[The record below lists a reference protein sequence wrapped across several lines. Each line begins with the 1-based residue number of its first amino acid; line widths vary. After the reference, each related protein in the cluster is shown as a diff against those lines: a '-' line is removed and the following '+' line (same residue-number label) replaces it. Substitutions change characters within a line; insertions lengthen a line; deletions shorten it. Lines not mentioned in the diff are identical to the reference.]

1 MKVTVF
7 GTGYV
12 GLTQAVCLA
21 EVGHTVCCVDINEE
35 RVARLNEGH
44 SPIYEPGLAPL
55 ITKNLAAKR
64 LQFTTDAAYG
74 VGFANLIFIAVG
86 TPPQDD
92 GSADLSQVFAVV
104 DTIAS
109 HSERA
114 KLVVNKSTSP
124 IGTVDRIQARLREAA
139 AGKPWANDFQ
149 VASNPEFLKEGCAVD
164 DCMRPER
171 IIIGTD
177 NQDVVGVLRE
187 LYQPFS
193 RNHEKIMVM
202 DARSAELTKYAA
214 NCMLATK
221 ISFINEIANLAEK
234 LGADIEMVRRG
245 IGSDSRI
252 GYHFIYPGC
261 GYGGS
266 CFPKDIQ
273 ALQQIAQGL
282 GYQPR
287 LLQAVEAVNAAQKQ
301 RLFEKVSAHY
311 GGNLRGRTFALWGLA
326 FKPNTDDMRDAP
338 SRELLAALWQA
349 GAQVQAFDPEAMD
362 EARRL
367 FGARDDLRLT
377 ASKEEALEGADALLI
392 VTEWQDFRV
401 LDEELVKA
409 KLADRVIF
417 DGRNL
422 FELATLA
429 AAGITYYGIGRGC
442 SVEGAA

>member
-21 EVGHTVCCVDINEE
+21 EVGHTVCCVDINAE

-74 VGFANLIFIAVG
+74 VGFAELIFIAVG
-86 TPPQDD
+86 TPPMDD
-92 GSADLSQVFAVV
+92 GSADLRQVFAVV

-109 HSERA
+109 HSQRA

-124 IGTVDRIQARLREAA
+124 IGTVDRIRARLHEAA
-139 AGKPWANDFQ
+139 AGKPWAADFQ
-149 VASNPEFLKEGCAVD
+149 VASNPEFLKEGCAVE

-171 IIIGTD
+171 IVIGTD
-177 NQDVVGVLRE
+177 SPAMVEVLRE

-273 ALQQIAQGL
+273 ALQHIAREL
-282 GYQPR
+282 GYEPR
-287 LLQAVEAVNAAQKQ
+287 LLQAVDEVNDAQKH
-301 RLFEKVSAHY
+301 RLFAKIRAHY
-311 GGNLRGRTFALWGLA
+311 RGDLAGKTFALWGLA

-338 SRELLAALWQA
+338 SRVLLEALWAA
-349 GAQVQAFDPEAMD
+349 GAKVRAFDPEAMN
-362 EARRL
+362 EARHI
-367 FGARDDLRLT
+367 FGERDDLTLV

-401 LDEELVKA
+401 LDAELVKA
-409 KLADRVIF
+409 KIADRVIF

-422 FELATLA
+422 FEPARLA
-429 AAGITYYGIGRGC
+429 AEGLAYYAIGRGQRA
-442 SVEGAA
+442 EENA